1 MNMQEQRP
9 VYVGEGSLSN
19 SYHQGF
25 NNAAVVN
32 TSPVPPIFEDHVR
45 GPQVNRTR
53 GDSPSPMRFCVQT
66 KDRFVVRV
74 VKITDKKTFQLGVS
88 TDSPTSTPVEPL
100 KAILHDPQKMQNI
113 ERLILE
119 AIKGNNPPIYIG
131 FQAQLPAIALGYVLK
146 STSADQVNTPN
157 VLQTYRQCRL
167 GKGVR
172 LCFTCPLLGRGLNIQ
187 DFFSGKVFQ
196 RLTSWEKSSRQPG
209 VLVEALQALKK
220 SVDWMLQQIQLNGL
234 RTVLPEVDYIFYPC
248 AASPLLSTQ
257 QAVHNLSCSVD
268 STASKCTDL
277 AVPSCSNC
285 ALTPLMPK
293 KSSPV
298 TIPTSRERAS
308 RQLSMVPPGQGIQ
321 QHQRQQQNPLLA
333 TLINSSR
340 PLSAYGTCFDGART
354 ENVVTK
360 SLDRQISSSVGA
372 YGSSLH
378 QLSEYNL
385 YETRYLKELQ
395 QHSTGTSSIISIC
408 HTDCNEAPTD
418 QTCNG
423 SLVSASASPPSR
435 WLSNLASAINPALER
450 GKACGTSPVY
460 LSGVNP
466 QKAVKISSSLSQEN
480 DFMATLINEVVD
492 RLRKSP
498 HLPLV
503 VMPTQTPGSPP
514 IVFQLPSSDVIFVG
528 LPATTGQ
535 NGHERPRLVT
545 SPADSSAFVV
555 TSKRTTSST
564 IGVQPFNYY
573 AERPDDPT
581 FTVSAPHPGCILGV
595 SPEGD
600 LYEFKPS

>member
-1 MNMQEQRP
+1 
-9 VYVGEGSLSN
+9 
-19 SYHQGF
+19 
-25 NNAAVVN
+25 
-32 TSPVPPIFEDHVR
+32 
-45 GPQVNRTR
+45 
-53 GDSPSPMRFCVQT
+53 MRFCVQT

-248 AASPLLSTQ
+248 AASPLLST
-257 QAVHNLSCSVD
+257 
-268 STASKCTDL
+268 
-277 AVPSCSNC
+277 
-285 ALTPLMPK
+285 
-293 KSSPV
+293 
-298 TIPTSRERAS
+298 ERAS

>member
-32 TSPVPPIFEDHVR
+32 TSPVPPIFENHVR

-88 TDSPTSTPVEPL
+88 ADSPTSTPVEPL
-100 KAILHDPQKMQNI
+100 KAILYDPQKMQNI

-157 VLQTYRQCRL
+157 MLQNYRQCRL

-196 RLTSWEKSSRQPG
+196 RLTSWEKCSRQPG

-248 AASPLLSTQ
+248 AASPLLST
-257 QAVHNLSCSVD
+257 
-268 STASKCTDL
+268 
-277 AVPSCSNC
+277 
-285 ALTPLMPK
+285 
-293 KSSPV
+293 
-298 TIPTSRERAS
+298 ERAS

-340 PLSAYGTCFDGART
+340 PLSAYGSCFDGART

-360 SLDRQISSSVGA
+360 SLDRQISSSVGD

-378 QLSEYNL
+378 QLSEYNP

-395 QHSTGTSSIISIC
+395 QPSTGTSSIISIC

-435 WLSNLASAINPALER
+435 WLSNLVSAINPALER

-466 QKAVKISSSLSQEN
+466 QKAVKTSSSLSQEN
-480 DFMATLINEVVD
+480 DFMAALINEVVD

-564 IGVQPFNYY
+564 IGVQPLNYS
-573 AERPDDPT
+573 AERPDDPP